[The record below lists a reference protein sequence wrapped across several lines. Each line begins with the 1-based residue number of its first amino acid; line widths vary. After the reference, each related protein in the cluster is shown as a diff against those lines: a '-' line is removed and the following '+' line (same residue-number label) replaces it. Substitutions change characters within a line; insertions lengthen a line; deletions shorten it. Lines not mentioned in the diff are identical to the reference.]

1 MTPNPRLPIE
11 TIRNNFLSEGSQP
24 TPFLP
29 LLRIVVIFKVLKFL
43 DRDLIKKVESTL
55 LNLEKKEPQKQEF
68 FKVARVGSGMK
79 EHGLGVQAPSENAGG
94 VPLNPPSGSQNSD
107 LFNEPS
113 RGDPIKNLKKGLG
126 LMGGGSSKKIKP
138 INEEES

>member
-1 MTPNPRLPIE
+1 MTPNLRLPIE

-55 LNLEKKEPQKQEF
+55 LNLEKKEPQK
-68 FKVARVGSGMK
+68 
-79 EHGLGVQAPSENAGG
+79 
-94 VPLNPPSGSQNSD
+94 
-107 LFNEPS
+107 
-113 RGDPIKNLKKGLG
+113 
-126 LMGGGSSKKIKP
+126 
-138 INEEES
+138 